1 MQQVRTSNQEKRK
14 KTTLKI
20 HALEL
25 ENGKKKPKKKKKKE
39 LIIKEGVRMT
49 YTEAL
54 LLKRGKT
61 R

>member
-1 MQQVRTSNQEKRK
+1 MEKRSQ
-14 KTTLKI
+14 
-20 HALEL
+20 
-25 ENGKKKPKKKKKKE
+25 KKKKKE

>member
-1 MQQVRTSNQEKRK
+1 MEKRSQ
-14 KTTLKI
+14 
-20 HALEL
+20 
-25 ENGKKKPKKKKKKE
+25 KKKKE